1 MIIYLPKRIWYY
13 LPQMRKNFWRLGLI
27 WLTIVFIFVVLV
39 NTLFFNS
46 VSSITSLNSPRFP
59 TSIVLKEWYL
69 VTSTPLVNSGK
80 GYLYHYRHG
89 ETQQDLFIK
98 IYTESNT
105 DGNVS
110 RLLNLHQN
118 IKLAKTRS
126 KIRNDPQRGYFAIF
140 AHKGN
145 LHITSCISLQG
156 YSTVT
161 EAQFS
166 QYRYKNFNLSQRLF
180 PWLIGAKPLADNEC
194 WWVLFSTPFSL
205 NSTRSE
211 LSTNIRGL
219 ESAWADW
226 MKQFQIFLK
235 G

>member
-1 MIIYLPKRIWYY
+1 MYPEY
-13 LPQMRKNFWRLGLI
+13 
-27 WLTIVFIFVVLV
+27 
-39 NTLFFNS
+39 
-46 VSSITSLNSPRFP
+46 
-59 TSIVLKEWYL
+59 
-69 VTSTPLVNSGK
+69 
-80 GYLYHYRHG
+80 
-89 ETQQDLFIK
+89 
-98 IYTESNT
+98 NT

-145 LHITSCISLQG
+145 LHITSCISRQG

-166 QYRYKNFNLSQRLF
+166 QYRYKNFNLWQRLF
-180 PWLIGAKPLADNEC
+180 PWLIGAKSLADNEC
-194 WWVLFSTPFSL
+194 WWVLFSTPFSK
-205 NSTRSE
+205 NSTPSE

-226 MKQFQIFLK
+226 MKQFKIFLK